1 LPGLIGLGIEK
12 SRTPLLHECE
22 GDAQGLR
29 VLYRL
34 IDLEPLGLWPEA
46 LPDLVLVAKRMG
58 FAGLNVTYP
67 CKQAILLLQHG
78 ISPNAALTGAVN
90 TIALH
95 GGKATKAQYPDSRPR
110 CVRNLGDSATDA
122 VWMKRSH

>member
-1 LPGLIGLGIEK
+1 MPGLIGLGIQK

-34 IDLEPLGLWPEA
+34 IDLEPLGRA
-46 LPDLVLVAKRMG
+46 LPDLVLAAERMG
-58 FAGLNVTYP
+58 FTGLDVSYP
-67 CKQAILLLQHG
+67 CKQGILLLQHG
-78 ISPNAALTGAVN
+78 IAPNAALTGAVN
-90 TIALH
+90 TIVLH

-110 CVRNLGDSATDA
+110 CVRSLADSATDA
-122 VWMKRSH
+122 VWMKKSSH